1 MLKERKLI
9 MQRLFLF
16 SLFLVILSFPGLAK
30 AQAVVAEDLSRLA
43 LENTDVLAREERIGN
58 MERLKTPVLPLAGE
72 NQPPTLN
79 ISPETR
85 TIRVG
90 QQVTFRFA
98 FGDPE
103 NDPYFA
109 GVIAVTPRLRL
120 ERLNETRKQSQRA
133 ASIKIDVLTPDD
145 PATVVWNITAQNP
158 GVAVFF
164 VSIAELFASQEDGNL
179 KFSSGKISHVAY
191 ILRVVGDTDEGSTPQ
206 FIDRLG
212 DIRLRLKERTSL
224 AFAAQSSEGR
234 PLTYGFLFL
243 AYASRLVSGRIG
255 LNLLDL
261 KAVDPGK
268 GIFVAY
274 VTDGRKADIQTF
286 MISVIDPAK
295 EPVEST
301 LKLRTLSANAAAVRT
316 KPIKLDLYG
325 ENFTPSSQVI
335 LSTADG
341 EQRLAASLVSPTDL
355 HVELPPTLRDIVSLR
370 VVDGDSSTDKIPFRI
385 LRPVITDLKRARN
398 DRGVVEKIRIF
409 GLGVGRKVRV
419 TANGEEL
426 EQLKD
431 NSVHTKFG
439 DQVVVVLPSRL
450 RGEQSIELRL
460 TNDAGLESFPINLP
474 LIK

>member
-1 MLKERKLI
+1 
-9 MQRLFLF
+9 MQRLLLF
-16 SLFLVILSFPGLAK
+16 SLLLVFLSLPGPAK
-30 AQAVVAEDLSRLA
+30 AQDLAADDLSRLA
-43 LENTDVLAREERIGN
+43 LENSDVLAREERIGN
-58 MERLKTPVLPLAGE
+58 IERLERPVLPLVGE
-72 NQPPTLN
+72 NQAPTFN

-98 FGDPE
+98 FGEPE

-120 ERLNETRKQSQRA
+120 ERLDETRKESQRA
-133 ASIKIDVLTPDD
+133 ASIKIDVLAPDN
-145 PATVVWNITAQNP
+145 PSIVVWNITAQNP

-164 VSIAELFASQEDGNL
+164 ISIAELIATREGGDL
-179 KFSSGKISHVAY
+179 KLSSGKVSYIAY
-191 ILRVVGDTDEGSTPQ
+191 VLRVVGETDEGTTPE
-206 FIDRLG
+206 FTDRQS

-224 AFAAQSSEGR
+224 AFAAQSPEGR

-261 KAVDPGK
+261 KAIDPGK

-286 MISVIDPAK
+286 LISVIDPAT

-301 LKLRTLSANAAAVRT
+301 LKLRTLSANSAVGRT

-325 ENFTPSSQVI
+325 ENFTPSSQV
-335 LSTADG
+335 LLTTANG
-341 EQRLAASLVSPTDL
+341 EQQLSSTLVSSTDL
-355 HVELPPTLRDIVSLR
+355 QVELPNTLRDIISLR

-385 LRPVITDLKRARN
+385 LRPVIADLKRVRN

-409 GLGVGRKVRV
+409 GLGVGSKVRL

-431 NSVHTKFG
+431 KNVHTKFG
-439 DQVVVVLPSRL
+439 DQVVFALPARL

-460 TNDAGLESFPINLP
+460 TNDAGLETFPIILP
-474 LIK
+474 LVK